1 MISLP
6 VWLSRI
12 RVENVRMSALPRLLS
27 IDCGRMTADSVV
39 WLDERATSH

>member
-1 MISLP
+1 MTVLP
-6 VWLSRI
+6 VRLSRI
-12 RVENVRMSALPRLLS
+12 RVDNVRMGALPPLLS